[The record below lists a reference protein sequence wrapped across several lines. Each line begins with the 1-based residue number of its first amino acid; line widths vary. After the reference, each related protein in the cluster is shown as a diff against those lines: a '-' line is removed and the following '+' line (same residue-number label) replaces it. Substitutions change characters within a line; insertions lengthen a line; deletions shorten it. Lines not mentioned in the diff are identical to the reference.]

1 MSEQVRAGVQAL
13 QAGRLVAFPT
23 ETVYGLG
30 ADATSAAAVH
40 LLYSVKG
47 RPPEHP
53 VIVHIA
59 DAAAIDDWARDV
71 PAFARALAAAFWPG
85 PMTLV
90 LPRSAA
96 AGDFITGGQDNVGL
110 RVPRNELALALLRGF
125 REVGG
130 LGVAA
135 PSANRFGSVSATT
148 AQAVRDEFADVWTGA
163 DVIIEDVQ
171 SEIGVEST
179 IVDCTG
185 AAPRVL
191 RPGAVTAAMIEA
203 VVGLAVA
210 GARAPGAGPVAGAR
224 ASATAATGD
233 AATSD
238 IRVSGSLA
246 RHYSPRAQVI
256 IGGTPRAGD
265 GFIAL
270 ASVATPTVAYA
281 TGESGSK
288 AGGESGSEV
297 IRLAAPQTN
306 SEFAHVL
313 YAALREADA
322 RNLARVVVRPPDGD
336 DIAAAIRDRLTRAAG
351 PS

>member
-1 MSEQVRAGVQAL
+1 MSDFAQQVRAGVQAL

-85 PMTLV
+85 PMTLI

-96 AGDFITGGQDNVGL
+96 AADFITGGQDNVGL
-110 RVPRNELALALLRGF
+110 RVPRNDLALALLRGF

-163 DVIIEDVQ
+163 DVIIEDAQ

-185 AAPRVL
+185 VAPRVL

-203 VVGLAVA
+203 VVGLVPA
-210 GARAPGAGPVAGAR
+210 GARPPGADPVAGAR
-224 ASATAATGD
+224 ASAAAI
-233 AATSD
+233 TSD

-270 ASVATPTVAYA
+270 ATVATPTVTDA
-281 TGESGSK
+281 TGE
-288 AGGESGSEV
+288 AGGESGSESGGVV

-322 RNLARVVVRPPDGD
+322 RNLARVVVIPPEGD

-351 PS
+351 PG